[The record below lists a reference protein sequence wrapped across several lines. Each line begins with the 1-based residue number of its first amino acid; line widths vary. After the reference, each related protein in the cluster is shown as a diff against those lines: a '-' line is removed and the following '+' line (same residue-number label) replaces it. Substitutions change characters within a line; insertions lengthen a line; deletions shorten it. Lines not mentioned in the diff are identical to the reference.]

1 MNDFVVSINTSKWNV
16 KVLSDKELLVDEKKY
31 NYELIPVCNNS
42 YFLKLN
48 NEVFE
53 LTSEKLNNEVFK
65 ILLNGNDFDVTIR
78 TALQE
83 KAFKLL
89 ENSAVSQQHHLDVKA
104 PMPGMILK
112 INKKAGE
119 KIEQG
124 ESVIILEAMK
134 MENDLKASASG
145 IIENIFVKEGSAVEK
160 GTVLFSIK

>member
-16 KVLSDKELLVDEKKY
+16 KVLSDEELLVDEKKY

-112 INKKAGE
+112 IRKKAGE

>member
-16 KVLSDKELLVDEKKY
+16 KVLSDEELLVDEKKY

>member
-16 KVLSDKELLVDEKKY
+16 KVLSDEELLVDEKKY

-83 KAFKLL
+83 KAFRLL

-112 INKKAGE
+112 IRKKAGE